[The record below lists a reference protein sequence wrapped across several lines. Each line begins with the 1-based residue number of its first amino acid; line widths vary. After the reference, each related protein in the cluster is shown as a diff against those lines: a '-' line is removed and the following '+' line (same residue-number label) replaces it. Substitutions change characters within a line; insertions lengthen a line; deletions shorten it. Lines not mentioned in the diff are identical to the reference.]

1 MKTKKLLRK
10 VREFLNADRRA
21 QMAKADSLEE
31 ILKKLERKAASL
43 REKLDA
49 EKSEKERLELARKLE
64 VIEAQRVKGEKLGKE
79 LEAEREAS

>member
-10 VREFLNADRRA
+10 IKDLLSADRRA

-31 ILKKLERKAASL
+31 ILKKLDRKARGL

-49 EKSEKERLELARKLE
+49 EQDEDRRRELNRKLE
-64 VIEAQRVKGEKLGKE
+64 VVEAQRTKGEKLSSE
-79 LEAEREAS
+79 LEAEREAG

>member
-10 VREFLNADRRA
+10 IKDLLSADRRA

-31 ILKKLERKAASL
+31 ILKKLDRKAKGL

-49 EKSEKERLELARKLE
+49 EQDEDRRRELNRKLE
-64 VIEAQRVKGEKLGKE
+64 VVEAQRTKGEKLSSE
-79 LEAEREAS
+79 LAAEREAG

>member
-10 VREFLNADRRA
+10 MKDLLSADRRA

-31 ILKKLERKAASL
+31 ILKKLDRKAKVL

-49 EKSEKERLELARKLE
+49 EQDKHRRRELSRKLE
-64 VIEAQRVKGEKLGKE
+64 VVEAQRAKGEKLSSE